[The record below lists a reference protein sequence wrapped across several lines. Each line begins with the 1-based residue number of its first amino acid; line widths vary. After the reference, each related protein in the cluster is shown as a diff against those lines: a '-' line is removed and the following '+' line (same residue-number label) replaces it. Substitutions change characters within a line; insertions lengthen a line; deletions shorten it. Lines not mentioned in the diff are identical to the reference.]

1 MATHNGNRRDK
12 RAQGA
17 RAHAVIQGLEDQ
29 QGRKLNAGQEAPDHR
44 RRWQRTLP
52 APAGN
57 PEEMGATRD
66 RSSKRKQLGRPHGQ
80 PGPYSSPR

>member
-29 QGRKLNAGQEAPDHR
+29 QGRKLNAGQKRRIIAAAGSAPYPPR
-44 RRWQRTLP
+44 RGTPKKWARRVI
-52 APAGN
+52 AARN
-57 PEEMGATRD
+57 ANN
-66 RSSKRKQLGRPHGQ
+66 
-80 PGPYSSPR
+80 